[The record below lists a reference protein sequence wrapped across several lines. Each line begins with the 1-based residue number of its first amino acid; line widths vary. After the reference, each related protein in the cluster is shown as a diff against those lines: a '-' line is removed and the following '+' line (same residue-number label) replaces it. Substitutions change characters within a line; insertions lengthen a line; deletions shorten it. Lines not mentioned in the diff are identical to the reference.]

1 MKQLV
6 QQGKA
11 LPPQPGSD
19 STGRFNIENAA
30 DLDNA
35 ILAVGRVRPN
45 TDAQRAK
52 VRRFIAMR
60 AKVIGLSSKIPGT
73 WNADGSLKPGASNS

>member
-11 LPPQPGSD
+11 LPPQPGSS
-19 STGRFNIENAA
+19 STGRFNIENADDVA
-30 DLDNA
+30 NA

-52 VRRFIAMR
+52 VRRFIMMR
-60 AKVIGLSSKIPGT
+60 AKVLGLSSSIPDT
-73 WNADGSLKPGASNS
+73 WNADGSLNGTSSS